1 MRYSKGEVTVTGNP
15 SIKWV
20 EKMTQMGMSFTVKNG
35 KVIAYIEGSKK

>member
-15 SIKWV
+15 SIAWV

-35 KVIAYIEGSKK
+35 KVIAYIEGRKQ